1 MTFCVRGLYLIV
13 FFVKRKTAYELRISD
28 CSSDVCSSD
37 LNARPIGAFI
47 YAPFRIHDLM
57 TAVLGSQLET
67 IEGLEIYAGEGPAA
81 PLVFSHGTMGWDT
94 HDEKLRI
101 GDRQWT
107 MRVSYG
113 RLLERI
119 GRPLDR
125 KSTRLNSSH

>member
-1 MTFCVRGLYLIV
+1 
-13 FFVKRKTAYELRISD
+13 
-28 CSSDVCSSD
+28 
-37 LNARPIGAFI
+37 
-47 YAPFRIHDLM
+47 M

-119 GRPLDR
+119 GRPFGIFLFGFAIMLLAMQLHR
-125 KSTRLNSSH
+125 SEEHTSELQSLMRISYAVFCLTKKKIHTITIITT